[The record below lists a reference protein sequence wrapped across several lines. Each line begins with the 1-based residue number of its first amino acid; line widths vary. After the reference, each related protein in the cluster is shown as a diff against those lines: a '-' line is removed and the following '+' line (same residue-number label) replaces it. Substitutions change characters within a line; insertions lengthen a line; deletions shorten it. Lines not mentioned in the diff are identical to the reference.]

1 MSLCFKFYCLY
12 LHMDLYYNSSLP
24 GPFQDRVSRHLRDVG
39 GSSFCNVSWYLHYMF
54 VSIGSSV
61 PKPTTDHPLQEEDYT
76 LFLSLVMSRVKR
88 SVFVLVKFASNF

>member
-1 MSLCFKFYCLY
+1 
-12 LHMDLYYNSSLP
+12 MDLYYNSSLP

-61 PKPTTDHPLQEEDYT
+61 PKPTTDRPLDKIRGSSGNFADFRLNTKLRHLKEGD
-76 LFLSLVMSRVKR
+76 LCMS
-88 SVFVLVKFASNF
+88 